1 MKKKWQGR
9 ILVFILSLLV
19 WLGLTRGGGAPE
31 IAAGA
36 AAALVVAWI
45 GGAFLAGFPRGR
57 GIFRRIL
64 YAGLYAVTFIWEM
77 IKANIHVAAI
87 VLHPLRP
94 IRPGIVKIKTGLTRD
109 TALTILANSITLTPG
124 TFTIDIHPGKG
135 ELYIHCITVGST
147 DIEENTRAIG
157 GKFER
162 ILKEVFE

>member
-1 MKKKWQGR
+1 MSKKMQSR

-19 WLGLTRGGGAPE
+19 WLGLTRGGGTPE
-31 IAAGA
+31 IAAGV
-36 AAALVVAWI
+36 AAALIVSWAA
-45 GGAFLAGFPRGR
+45 GGFLAGFPRGR
-57 GIFRRIL
+57 GSVRRAL
-64 YAGLYAVTFIWEM
+64 FAVRYIARFFLEM
-77 IKANIHVAAI
+77 IKANLQVASI
-87 VLHPLRP
+87 VLHPRCP

-147 DIEENTRAIG
+147 DLEENTRAIG